1 MYKTTVSHTVFQS
14 LCSLNNMQRLN
25 IVWGALHD
33 FASISAINYILIQSL
48 FLFASSHV
56 KPIAFDLPICFA
68 WDISMR
74 YVAATKRKNLL
85 VGDT

>member
-1 MYKTTVSHTVFQS
+1 
-14 LCSLNNMQRLN
+14 MQRLN
-25 IVWGALHD
+25 IVWGALHGVLKYH

-68 WDISMR
+68 WDISMQ
-74 YVAATKRKNLL
+74 YVAATKSKNLL